1 MMAKFKL
8 TNSQKRELDVAEQ
21 TTKQIQLL
29 KRIQCIKMRDKGL
42 TNLVIA
48 DVLNK
53 SDQTISNWVQL
64 YRKEG
69 LTGLLKWNY
78 TGKVSVLTQDNLLQ
92 LERRNSEQAF
102 STASEA
108 KAYIKEEFGINFHLH
123 WVQKI
128 MKKNFNLHTR
138 KQG

>member
-1 MMAKFKL
+1 MAKFKL
-8 TNSQKRELDVAEQ
+8 TKSQRRELDVAEQ

-42 TNLVIA
+42 TNLVVGDI
-48 DVLNK
+48 LNK

-78 TGKVSVLTQDNLLQ
+78 TGKVSVLTQDNWLQ

-102 STASEA
+102 ATASEA
-108 KAYIKEEFGINFHLH
+108 KAYIKKEFRIDFHLH

-128 MKKNFNLHTR
+128 MKKSFNLHTR
-138 KQG
+138 KRG

>member
-1 MMAKFKL
+1 MAKFKL